1 MATTIPVVHAMI
13 GNAFTNGAPITSSR
27 WATPAPGLGDPASST
42 TTGTAT
48 ATSNGGWTI
57 GPNNPFRRTHA
68 TASTQP
74 AM

>member
-48 ATSNGGWTI
+48 ATSSGGWTI